1 MSSELVLSR
10 RVGAVQVLT
19 YNNPES
25 RNSLVAGYE
34 EAIAAALAAAQADLE
49 VGAIVLTGAGGYFC
63 SGGDLHRLT
72 TRRTV
77 PAAERRLG
85 IEGLHGLVR
94 AIRDCP
100 KPVVAAVEGGAAGA
114 GVSLALACDLL
125 VSARD
130 ASFSVAYVKVGL
142 SPDGG
147 ATAFLSESVPRQL
160 LAELCLTGN
169 RVSAERLAELG
180 TVNRLVDKGK
190 AEAEAVA
197 LAQRIADGPARATAR
212 IKELCRQAYGAT
224 VDEQLEAEA
233 VRMSE
238 SLGDDEAAEGI
249 GAFFA
254 KRRPDF
260 AALRKATIT

>member
-1 MSSELVLSR
+1 MSELVLSR
-10 RVGAVQVLT
+10 RVGAVQVVT
-19 YNNPES
+19 YNNPTS
-25 RNSLVAGYE
+25 RNSLVAGCY
-34 EAIAAALAAAQADLE
+34 AALAAALAAAQADPE
-49 VGAIVLTGAGGYFC
+49 VGTIVLTGAGGYFC
-63 SGGDLHRLT
+63 SGGDLQRLKT
-72 TRRTV
+72 WRTA

-85 IEGLHGLVR
+85 IEDLHGFVR
-94 AIRDCP
+94 AVRDCP

-160 LAELCLTGN
+160 LTELCLTGD
-169 RVSAERLAELG
+169 RVSAQRLAEFG
-180 TVNRLVDKGK
+180 TVNRLVDNGR

-197 LAQRIADGPARATAR
+197 LAQRIANGPARATAR
-212 IKELCRQAYGAT
+212 IKALCRQAYGAT

-233 VRMSE
+233 NRMSE

-260 AALRKATIT
+260 AALRKPTTA